1 VPLFRGT
8 IHRYGDVRHGE
19 ECADVRLYE
28 LAYCCHVFV
37 VLAGDDGATNDLQA
51 TTGRTV
57 DPSKPEHAA
66 ALLTWLRRWGCRQFA
81 VADEAIARES
91 LAGWWSAWGHRLPPP
106 KRTVVELGERELDA
120 IAGAYDDLR
129 VRRASW
135 QRRADG
141 KVAKTFGATGTAKA
155 LYAIR
160 PNACPPWD
168 EPIRRR
174 LGFGESGEGYR
185 RQLVRSQAELA
196 EAAADLG
203 PGGFAA
209 EIPAAIGRPGTS
221 LAKLVDEHDW
231 VRFTHGTEPPPPELF
246 ERWATYARRAASS
259 RSAS

>member
-1 VPLFRGT
+1 
-8 IHRYGDVRHGE
+8 
-19 ECADVRLYE
+19 VRLYE

-37 VLAGDDGATNDLQA
+37 VLAGEDRASSALRA
-51 TTGRTV
+51 ATGRTV
-57 DPSKPEHAA
+57 DPSRPEHSA

-81 VADEAIARES
+81 VEDELIARES
-91 LAGWWSAWGHRLPPP
+91 LAGWWALWGRRLPPP
-106 KRTVVELGERELDA
+106 KRTVVDLSERELDA

-129 VRRASW
+129 VRQAAW

-141 KVAKTFGATGTAKA
+141 SVARTFGATGAAKA

-174 LGFGESGEGYR
+174 LGLHEDGDGYR
-185 RQLVRSQAELA
+185 RQLVRVRAELA

-203 PGGFAA
+203 PGASAA
-209 EIPAAIGRPGTS
+209 EIPAAIDRPETS

-231 VRFTHGTEPPPPELF
+231 VRFTHGTEPPPPELLA
-246 ERWATYARRAASS
+246 RWAGYACRASSS